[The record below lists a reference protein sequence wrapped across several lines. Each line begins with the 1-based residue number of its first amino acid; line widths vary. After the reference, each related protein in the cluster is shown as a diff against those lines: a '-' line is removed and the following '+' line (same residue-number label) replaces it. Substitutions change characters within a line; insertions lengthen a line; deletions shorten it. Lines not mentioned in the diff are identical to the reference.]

1 MSQLTK
7 CVLVMPLLVLYYLTS
22 LLYSVYT
29 TTLLILFDILIMVPI
44 DYSLL

>member
-7 CVLVMPLLVLYYLTS
+7 CSPHRLSHAITRTLSTYYLTS

-29 TTLLILFDILIMVPI
+29 TTLLYYLVF
-44 DYSLL
+44 